1 MVQAV
6 LADNRVYLPHPQL
19 KWQPH
24 LISGLAAF
32 PDRFTERLKAMTA
45 RPPAVAFRAA
55 ETLPED
61 TVLLAEARTG
71 TDLSAFRQALAQ
83 RRQPLARRPPG

>member
-1 MVQAV
+1 MTASNFTTGTIEQFLEDVVQR
-6 LADNRVYLPHPQL
+6 ADTNPVKRMR
-19 KWQPH
+19 
-24 LISGLAAF
+24 LAAL
-32 PDRFTERLKAMTA
+32 PPPAMTA